1 MKILTLKPS
10 YCRRSH
16 ELRRRQS
23 NPPFS
28 SAETDSRL
36 SFFHPDPC
44 GSLVPPATGIAND
57 TPTRHLLLLNSYHQS
72 LKWDEEIYAAIKA
85 VLRPAENNIELHV
98 ENMDTK
104 RVPYTDAYR
113 SQLLALLKNAYGKMR
128 FDLIIA
134 SDNNAYD
141 FLRTYR
147 DELFPGVPVVFC
159 GVNNFEPEQLQGI
172 PAFTGVAEI
181 FDARALA
188 HDATAP
194 RDPRTAG
201 SESGIAGCLLS

>member
-1 MKILTLKPS
+1 MSYAVDSQTHRSLLQRQTPGYLFFILIL
-10 YCRRSH
+10 
-16 ELRRRQS
+16 
-23 NPPFS
+23 
-28 SAETDSRL
+28 AAAW
-36 SFFHPDPC
+36 
-44 GSLVPPATGIAND
+44 SLPLTGIAND

-181 FDARALA
+181 FDARATVELA
-188 HDATAP
+188 LRLHPQTRELLVIINPATY
-194 RDPRTAG
+194 
-201 SESGIAGCLLS
+201 